1 MHLTGFLRKWGND
14 KSKVILKGTQ
24 MIKRGKFIL
33 SNRQYDIDFVSES
46 VVAIDFIK
54 KLPVRSIC
62 NNIGGEIYF
71 RVPGADI
78 EYDGTQIEE
87 FDIGDVVYWRS
98 PIGEEKFAIALF
110 YGNTS
115 YSNWQTPRASSPCVK
130 IGEIIS
136 DIGDLKSIPSGEE
149 VSLQLK

>member
-1 MHLTGFLRKWGND
+1 
-14 KSKVILKGTQ
+14 
-24 MIKRGKFIL
+24 MIKRGNLIL
-33 SNRQYDIDFVSES
+33 SNRQYDIDFDLEN
-46 VVAIDFIK
+46 VVAIEFIK
-54 KLPVRSIC
+54 NLPISSIS

-78 EYDGTQIEE
+78 EYDGTQVEE
-87 FDIGDVVYWRS
+87 FAIRDVVYWRS

-110 YGNTS
+110 YENTS

-130 IGEIIS
+130 IGEIIG

-149 VSLQLK
+149 VSLQYK